1 MENKCYKTV
10 TLDNNYTLDIVDESK
25 KIAEDAYVVRMTAKM
40 DIPVEKGLFTTQA
53 VSDDQF
59 DEILKTLGTPIL
71 YEYKME
77 RNMIMA
83 KDKEETFENLVDT
96 FFENMGQYIARP
108 QFPEKLVLKE
118 YRQRIERKGK

>member
-1 MENKCYKTV
+1 MENKRYKTIK
-10 TLDNNYTLDIVDESK
+10 LDNNHTLDIIDESK

-40 DIPVEKGLFTTQA
+40 DIPVEKGLFTTKPVA
-53 VSDDQF
+53 DDQF
-59 DEILKTLGTPIL
+59 DDILKTLGTLIT

-83 KDKEETFENLVDT
+83 NVREETFKNLVDT
-96 FFENMGQYIARP
+96 FLENMGQYIAMP

-118 YRQRIERKGK
+118 YRERIEKKGK